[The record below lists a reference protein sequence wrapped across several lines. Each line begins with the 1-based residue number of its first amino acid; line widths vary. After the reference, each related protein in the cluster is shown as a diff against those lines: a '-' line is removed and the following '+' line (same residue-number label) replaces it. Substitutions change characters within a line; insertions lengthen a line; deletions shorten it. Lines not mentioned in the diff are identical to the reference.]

1 MANNFKL
8 LSNRMRNRIRLNLYG
23 DFDGSSA
30 WELLNILKN
39 YSYGSYHIRIDTNNL
54 STIHPFGIKVFKKN
68 LGFLAININNI
79 NITGKNRILL
89 ES

>member
-8 LSNRMRNRIRLNLYG
+8 LSNRIRNRIRLNLSG

-30 WELLNILKN
+30 WELLNTLKN
-39 YSYGSYHIRIDTNNL
+39 YSYDSYHILIDTNRL
-54 STIHPFGIKVFKKN
+54 STIHPFGIEVFKKN
-68 LGFLAININNI
+68 LGVLAINISNI
-79 NITGKNRILL
+79 SITGKNRIYL